1 MGKLLPH
8 LQWPDKTK
16 IEPKEI
22 LLSLLL
28 IVAIIVFAF
37 LANWLVRRA
46 LRRLAARMRE
56 RAGVEAGPRAANLAG
71 LVGSLAKY
79 SILMIAALMV
89 LEVAGVNITPIL
101 AGAGIAGL
109 ALGMGTQTLVRDLV
123 GGFFILLEGQY
134 AAGDMVEIN
143 GVVGSVE
150 EIGLRLTKLRDGRGQ
165 IHFFPNG
172 AVNTLNR
179 FPKEG
184 PRYSINIPLGATQA
198 ESAKEAIESALA
210 DFNSEFAA
218 FTSSPRFYE
227 TKTLSIDRSLLIYVI
242 EVFPFRQALVLEK
255 LPGRLARGLQ
265 HAGLPLPEGSEI
277 TVLPIAHEKQ

>member
-1 MGKLLPH
+1 MTEY
-8 LQWPDKTK
+8 LQRIIANWIP
-16 IEPKEI
+16 I
-22 LLSLLL
+22 LLT
-28 IVAIIVFAF
+28 IVLAII
-37 LANWLVRRA
+37 ANWLVRRA
-46 LRRLAARMRE
+46 FRRLATGMRE
-56 RAGVEAGPRAANLAG
+56 KAGPEAGPRAATLAQM
-71 LVGSLAKY
+71 VGSLSKY
-79 SILMIAALMV
+79 AIFFIAALII
-89 LEVAGVNITPIL
+89 LKTAGVDTNPIL

-109 ALGMGTQTLVRDLV
+109 ALGMGAQTLVRDLV

-150 EIGLRLTKLRDGRGQ
+150 EIGLRLTKLRDARGQ

-184 PRYSINIPLGATQA
+184 PLYSINIPLPAAQA
-198 ESAKEAIESALA
+198 ESAKEAIAKAFS
-210 DFNSEFAA
+210 DFNSEFDA

-227 TKTLSIDRSLLIYVI
+227 TKTLSIDLSLLIYII

-265 HAGLPLPEGSEI
+265 HAGLPLPEGNEI